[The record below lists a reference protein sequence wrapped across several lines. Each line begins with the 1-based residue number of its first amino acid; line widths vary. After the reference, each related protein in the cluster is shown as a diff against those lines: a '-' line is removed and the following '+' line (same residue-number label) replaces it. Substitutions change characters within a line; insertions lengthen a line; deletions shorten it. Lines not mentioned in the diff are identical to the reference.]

1 MRMIWTH
8 SFQAGQPVTLASIFL
23 PTFHEQRK
31 VLLHVQ
37 QSVLSYALENNKIG
51 VFQTKT
57 QPLHSLEKKEKTLGA
72 IFGKS
77 M

>member
-1 MRMIWTH
+1 
-8 SFQAGQPVTLASIFL
+8 
-23 PTFHEQRK
+23 